1 MFTFFSDRFK
11 SVSPVSAFQKL
22 GNAVRTLC
30 HTLGLVNILDLEIG
44 ISCQVEKYLS
54 IISSNF
60 PFLALL
66 SHSLSYETKN
76 VAKETFL

>member
-1 MFTFFSDRFK
+1 
-11 SVSPVSAFQKL
+11 
-22 GNAVRTLC
+22 
-30 HTLGLVNILDLEIG
+30 VNILDLEIG